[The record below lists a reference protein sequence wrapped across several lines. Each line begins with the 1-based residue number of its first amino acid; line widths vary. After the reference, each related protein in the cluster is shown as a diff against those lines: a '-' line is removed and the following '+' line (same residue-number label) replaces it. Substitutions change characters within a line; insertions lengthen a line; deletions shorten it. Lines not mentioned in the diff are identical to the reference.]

1 MNDPS
6 GLSGPCLRVCPDW
19 YSGVWAVEGSGRGL
33 ELGVSFVCFLE
44 DFLRFIPAQALFCC
58 ELERLEP

>member
-6 GLSGPCLRVCPDW
+6 GLSRPCLRVFPDPD
-19 YSGVWAVEGSGRGL
+19 SGLWAVERSGRGL

-44 DFLRFIPAQALFCC
+44 DFLRFIPAQALFSC
-58 ELERLEP
+58 ELEGLEP

>member
-1 MNDPS
+1 MNNPS
-6 GLSGPCLRVCPDW
+6 GLSGPWMRVFPDRD
-19 YSGVWAVEGSGRGL
+19 SGFRAMEGSGRGL

-58 ELERLEP
+58 ELEGLEP